1 MDYLPLIKN
10 QLHWAVS
17 ALLRE
22 TLVNKATVIAQRLTS
37 HASSIMYGLS
47 TQKHFFLFVWNI
59 FLFLSCITLY
69 TYVLYSGGFAAKWI
83 SECVLCHA
91 SNKTVR

>member
-1 MDYLPLIKN
+1 MDYLLLIKN

-47 TQKHFFLFVWNI
+47 IQKYFFVFVWI
-59 FLFLSCITLY
+59 SFYPSCYITLY
-69 TYVLYSGGFAAKWI
+69 VSFI
-83 SECVLCHA
+83 QVVFC
-91 SNKTVR
+91 RMDI